1 MLGFS
6 HRSLTNF
13 LFWVTQ
19 KKWFLVTM
27 IVGLILLFL
36 PTPVGLTLSGYR
48 TIIIVIT
55 ALLMIITEP
64 IPLPAIA
71 MYILVAEVY
80 FGIGTANEIA
90 SSFMN
95 DAVFFIM
102 GSLMLAVAIIKQG
115 WDTRIALGIIK
126 LTGNKTANIVFG
138 FTAIS
143 AILSS
148 FIGEHTVAAIMLP
161 IAMTLIRFTSDDVTK
176 VSNLSAVLLFSI
188 AYGCLI
194 GSIGTPSGGGR
205 NAIMITYF
213 RDFGLSISY
222 LNWMVKVYPLVLI
235 QIPIV
240 AWKLWLHH
248 LK

>member
-1 MLGFS
+1 MLRGPDSSIKYKFCA
-6 HRSLTNF
+6 
-13 LFWVTQ
+13 
-19 KKWFLVTM
+19 
-27 IVGLILLFL
+27 ILL
-36 PTPVGLTLSGYR
+36 

-55 ALLMIITEP
+55 ALMMIITEP

-148 FIGEHTVAAIMLP
+148 FIGINNEQNHGHESHFPAH
-161 IAMTLIRFTSDDVTK
+161 F
-176 VSNLSAVLLFSI
+176 
-188 AYGCLI
+188 
-194 GSIGTPSGGGR
+194 
-205 NAIMITYF
+205 
-213 RDFGLSISY
+213 
-222 LNWMVKVYPLVLI
+222 
-235 QIPIV
+235 
-240 AWKLWLHH
+240 
-248 LK
+248 